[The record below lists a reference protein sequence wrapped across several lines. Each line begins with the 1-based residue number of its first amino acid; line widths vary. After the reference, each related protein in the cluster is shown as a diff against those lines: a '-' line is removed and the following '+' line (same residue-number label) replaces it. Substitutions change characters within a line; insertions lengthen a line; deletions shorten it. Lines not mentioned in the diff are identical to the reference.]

1 MLVVAVTSPVL
12 GAIADFTGSK
22 KKFLFFYTSLACIFT
37 GTLFFVQKGDVALG
51 MGLFI
56 LAEIGYRSS
65 QVFYNGLLPEI
76 AAPEE
81 VGRISGTGWA
91 IGSAG
96 GIVCLLIVLPLIV
109 LIEGTLIVRLSLVI
123 TAVFFALSAVPIF
136 LNLPERAKPQPLP
149 PGETLLTIGF
159 RRLWLTLKKARR
171 YREFLKFMLAFLIY
185 NDAII
190 MALDFAAII
199 GAVLFG
205 MEQQQLIIFI
215 IMVQGFSVIGAYI
228 FGHMVD
234 RRSSKQSLIVS
245 LLLMIVAVIW
255 LMFSFSIVGFYL
267 IGALAGFA
275 LTGVQSVSRTMVSQL
290 SPPGQSAEF
299 YGLFAVTGR
308 TSSFIGPTVYG
319 VLAAEAAIWFTNRG
333 ETVAAAEQLGQ
344 RVAIGSILV
353 FLLIGLGV
361 LLSVNEARG
370 RAAALEAGE

>member
-1 MLVVAVTSPVL
+1 
-12 GAIADFTGSK
+12 
-22 KKFLFFYTSLACIFT
+22 
-37 GTLFFVQKGDVALG
+37 
-51 MGLFI
+51 
-56 LAEIGYRSS
+56 
-65 QVFYNGLLPEI
+65 
-76 AAPEE
+76 
-81 VGRISGTGWA
+81 
-91 IGSAG
+91 
-96 GIVCLLIVLPLIV
+96 
-109 LIEGTLIVRLSLVI
+109 
-123 TAVFFALSAVPIF
+123 
-136 LNLPERAKPQPLP
+136 
-149 PGETLLTIGF
+149 
-159 RRLWLTLKKARR
+159 
-171 YREFLKFMLAFLIY
+171 
-185 NDAII
+185 
-190 MALDFAAII
+190 
-199 GAVLFG
+199 
-205 MEQQQLIIFI
+205 
-215 IMVQGFSVIGAYI
+215 VQGFSVIGAYI